1 MLVLCG
7 RWSHWAN
14 ETCER
19 CQPSRPNP
27 RRRTASNRPNPRRRT
42 ASNRPNPRR
51 RTASNRP
58 NPRPCYSTPPRKKQA
73 RTKKNKAPSAFGNA
87 PAARRASP
95 SPGGDLI
102 GRRGARAQLDDAD
115 GVSPDARHHQRDFD
129 SNHAFV
135 KMASSNVLRSTS
147 CSTMV
152 VLLPV
157 STSS

>member
-1 MLVLCG
+1 MQHSG
-7 RWSHWAN
+7 PAESK
-14 ETCER
+14 
-19 CQPSRPNP
+19 
-27 RRRTASNRPNPRRRT
+27 RRTIGELRMGLKPQ
-42 ASNRPNPRR
+42 
-51 RTASNRP
+51 
-58 NPRPCYSTPPRKKQA
+58 PPDLNAKTLRK
-73 RTKKNKAPSAFGNA
+73 
-87 PAARRASP
+87 
-95 SPGGDLI
+95 LI